1 MRSTR
6 WITVIGLGLACG
18 VGGCTFALSNTES
31 LPTQAGFRKLP
42 ADTPKRAE
50 HLQTLAPQKLI
61 RRTADGKSYYVFADP
76 SNCKCLYVGSEEA
89 YGKYKTLVQRQEDAV
104 YLQEE
109 RQQESFE
116 GVK

>member
-1 MRSTR
+1 M
-6 WITVIGLGLACG
+6 
-18 VGGCTFALSNTES
+18 
-31 LPTQAGFRKLP
+31 
-42 ADTPKRAE
+42 
-50 HLQTLAPQKLI
+50 QTLAPQKLI

-76 SNCKCLYVGSEEA
+76 SNCKCLYVGSEDA
-89 YGKYKTLVQRQEDAV
+89 YAKYKTLVQRQEDAA